1 MTMNPIPPQAY
12 TKDTLL
18 KAYSWLQNQ
27 PQNIKEMA
35 STPDIL
41 VSLYLKT
48 TRDGEGALTRPSIQN
63 FKNELKQLAGMMG
76 DFESASGQQPS
87 NPSAAQPTQSAIAQT
102 ANPQPVNSSYIP
114 NAHPPVIS
122 DSILLSSQQPKLTPH
137 QVQLDA
143 KSWFM
148 IQEVKEKLNLS
159 SEMDALKAIIKIGSE
174 RFKNL

>member
-1 MTMNPIPPQAY
+1 MTMNPLPPQAY

-27 PQNIKEMA
+27 PNNIKEMA
-35 STPDIL
+35 STPDVL

-76 DFESASGQQPS
+76 DLEAPAALAPMASIELQGS
-87 NPSAAQPTQSAIAQT
+87 TM
-102 ANPQPVNSSYIP
+102 
-114 NAHPPVIS
+114 PPVANSYLATTATPREIS
-122 DSILLSSQQPKLTPH
+122 KTDSH
-137 QVQLDA
+137 QVHIDS

-148 IQEVKEKLNLS
+148 IQEVKENLNLS
-159 SEMDALKAIIKIGSE
+159 SEMEALRVLIKIGSAKI
-174 RFKNL
+174 KNI